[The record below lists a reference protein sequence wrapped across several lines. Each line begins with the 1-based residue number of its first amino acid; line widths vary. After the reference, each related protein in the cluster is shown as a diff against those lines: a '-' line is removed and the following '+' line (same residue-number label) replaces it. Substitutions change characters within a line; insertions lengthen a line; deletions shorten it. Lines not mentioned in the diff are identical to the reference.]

1 MMSDPG
7 LASWLQLTLTPGLG
21 AVTIRQLLSLFGLP
35 EKIVAA
41 KRADLARYAGAE
53 AIQALDSEIVG
64 QAVKRALAWL
74 EQPGNAIVTLADAAY
89 PRLLLE
95 IPDPPALIYCRGRIE
110 LLSRP
115 ALALVGSRNATAQG
129 TSNAEQFAR
138 SFSAAGLTIVSGLA
152 QGIDAAAHR
161 GGLAGEGST
170 IAVLGTGVDIA
181 YPQSNAA
188 LAADI
193 AERGL
198 LLSEFPLG
206 TKAFA
211 YNFPRRNRL
220 ISGLAQGCL
229 VVEAALG
236 SGSLITARTA
246 AEQGREVFAVPGSI
260 HSPLSKGCH
269 SLIKSGAK
277 LAESAEDVL
286 SELAAFRRTGFASTR
301 AAGAARNAGSTDS
314 ADSTDNADS
323 TGDPLLACMGFDPV
337 DVDSL
342 CARAG
347 LPAERV
353 SAELLRLELAGLI
366 AVLPGGLYQRLN

>member
-1 MMSDPG
+1 MTPDPG

-21 AVTIRQLLSLFGLP
+21 TATIRGLLSRFGLP
-35 EKIVAA
+35 EKIIGAG
-41 KRADLARYAGAE
+41 RAELARFAGAE
-53 AIQALDSEIVG
+53 ALKALDSD
-64 QAVKRALAWL
+64 AVAKAVERALAWL
-74 EQPGNAIVTLADAAY
+74 EQPGNAIVTLADVAY

-95 IPDPPALIYCRGRIE
+95 IADPPALLYCRGRTD
-110 LLSRP
+110 LLDKP

-161 GGLAGEGST
+161 GGLAGEAST

-181 YPQSNAA
+181 YPRANAE

-193 AERGL
+193 AARGL

-206 TKAFA
+206 TNAFA
-211 YNFPRRNRL
+211 HNFPRRNRL

-229 VVEAALG
+229 VIEAALS
-236 SGSLITARTA
+236 SGSLITARAA

-269 SLIKSGAK
+269 ALIKSGAK

-286 SELAAFRRTGFASTR
+286 SELAAFRRTGFASTHAPANVSDVSR
-301 AAGAARNAGSTDS
+301 PTGGADE
-314 ADSTDNADS
+314 
-323 TGDPLLACMGFDPV
+323 PLLACMGFDPV

-342 CARAG
+342 CVRAG

-353 SAELLRLELAGLI
+353 SAELLRLELAGRVS
-366 AVLPGGLYQRLN
+366 VLPGGLYQRLN